1 MLQVY
6 ISLHNMQ
13 HYERRV
19 PRGKSPYVDMDV
31 HPCPFVT
38 DLRRR
43 NLLLRSVPEQVR
55 ERPAV
60 SHFRGRSVKNAE

>member
-1 MLQVY
+1 MLQIYMSV
-6 ISLHNMQ
+6 HNM
-13 HYERRV
+13 HRYERRV
-19 PRGKSPYVDMDV
+19 SRGKSPYVDMDV